1 MSGPFFDDD
10 DGFKDP
16 APDREIGWDP
26 SDHDG
31 IIAERFELLDR
42 LTPPPV
48 HDITDHTPPQAASNA
63 APYAE
68 RRSPL
73 FALLAAA
80 AALLVVVGLSIGAL
94 QGGEEGVEAIDL
106 DDAAP
111 ADQPSVLDD
120 AGRATGELSE
130 AEDGRNVDSDGSAEG
145 NSGQADETA
154 EDESTPDGTVQDPAD
169 GDGDADGDADGD
181 TDGPDQETGDSGT
194 GGSAEASSTTSN
206 QPDSPDQPT
215 DETTAT
221 DSPTTTIPST
231 DTTSTDPENPDTTES
246 GNGNG
251 PVTVIRGIATEVF
264 TDCRSHLVLTEDGT
278 VENVSPI
285 SCDGGSYIV
294 VDGRRIQTSAGF
306 VPTEDYFDKHP
317 EDLMPGDS
325 VMVQAREHDGGLL
338 SLDCQPCSV
347 RSR

>member
-10 DGFKDP
+10 DDFNERDP
-16 APDREIGWDP
+16 ERETGWGP

-48 HDITDHTPPQAASNA
+48 NDVTDHTPPQAASNA

-80 AALLVVVGLSIGAL
+80 AALLVVLGLSVSAL
-94 QGGEEGVEAIDL
+94 QGGDEGVEAIDV
-106 DDAAP
+106 DDAAA
-111 ADQPSVLDD
+111 ADQPNVLDD
-120 AGRATGELSE
+120 ADRATGELSDT
-130 AEDGRNVDSDGSAEG
+130 EDSRNEDSDSNAEG
-145 NSGQADETA
+145 TSGQADAAA
-154 EDESTPDGTVQDPAD
+154 EGENPPDGTLQDPANGDGADDGESD
-169 GDGDADGDADGD
+169 GDSNGSD
-181 TDGPDQETGDSGT
+181 PETGETGT
-194 GGSAEASSTTSN
+194 GGAAEASSTTST
-206 QPDSPDQPT
+206 QSASPDQPT
-215 DETTAT
+215 DETTAPNT
-221 DSPTTTIPST
+221 PTTTTPST
-231 DTTSTDPENPDTTES
+231 ETTSVDPESPDTTES

-251 PVTVIRGIATEVF
+251 PVTVIRGVTTEVF
-264 TDCRSHLVLTEDGT
+264 TDCQSHLVLTADGS

-306 VPTEDYFDKHP
+306 VPAEDYYDKHP
-317 EDLMPGDS
+317 ADLMPGDS
-325 VMVQAREHDGGLL
+325 VMVQAREHDGGWL
-338 SLDCQPCSV
+338 SLDCEPCSV